1 MGITHYNKDQVFI
14 SFRGKDERYGFLT
27 HLKQKLIDGNVNVF
41 TDDNVTGQPLQNLF
55 GHIRKSRIVIVIFSK
70 NYAESDWCL
79 DELVEI
85 KKCFETEA
93 LKAVIPIF
101 HKVKVSSVKKQS
113 GKFGEK
119 FLALQNSLLAE
130 EVNKKKIKR
139 INSRIKRWKKALKI
153 VTEIAGL
160 THDKN
165 SPELAFVEKVVEK
178 ININLANIAA
188 EEGRNYSTLETS
200 ETSLGR
206 QPNQIIYNVN
216 QLNINIQLHRS
227 KSLEALRLSYNPE
240 DDNKSI
246 DSKPSPPTL
255 RRTAS
260 DLDQRDQ
267 YGPFPFEALMVPK
280 QKENQ
285 LSIANIVPKKIKRW
299 HSLHFVSALLFGA
312 LFVSYIMRSKR

>member
-200 ETSLGR
+200 ETSGR

-216 QLNINIQLHRS
+216 QLNINIRLHRS
-227 KSLEALRLSYNPE
+227 KSLETLRLSYNPE

-246 DSKPSPPTL
+246 DLKPSSSTL
-255 RRTAS
+255 TRSAS
-260 DLDQRDQ
+260 NLDHRDQ
-267 YGPFPFEALMVPK
+267 YRPFPFEALMVKK
-280 QKENQ
+280 QNENQ
-285 LSIANIVPKKIKRW
+285 RSIANIVPEKTKTW

-312 LFVSYIMRSKR
+312 LLVSYMMRSKR